1 MVCLNYAGTVQ
12 RNEGNVR
19 ESGRESC
26 RRTAGS
32 RYFSAAV
39 GESIFESCPLH
50 RPRLDNAATTHSLIH
65 VIFVSTNMSGD
76 LADRFLTTR
85 DENLELKKSVNQKEQ
100 EISKRNV
107 QIRKL
112 EANLKNAMLS
122 KDPSALFCVRK
133 LSLHIVRT
141 FH

>member
-1 MVCLNYAGTVQ
+1 
-12 RNEGNVR
+12 
-19 ESGRESC
+19 
-26 RRTAGS
+26 
-32 RYFSAAV
+32 
-39 GESIFESCPLH
+39 
-50 RPRLDNAATTHSLIH
+50 
-65 VIFVSTNMSGD
+65 MSGD

-122 KDPSALFCVRK
+122 KDPSALFCV
-133 LSLHIVRT
+133 
-141 FH
+141 